1 MMQAKIRPG
10 ETHISL
16 AGKNKPSRKEQ
27 GATGEEKDLLPELGL
42 KRPTQQKS
50 GQPKA
55 SPLDDDGIDL
65 GED

>member
-1 MMQAKIRPG
+1 MTQAKIRPG

-16 AGKNKPSRKEQ
+16 AGKNKPAHNEQ
-27 GATGEEKDLLPELGL
+27 EATGEEKDLLPELGL

-50 GQPKA
+50 DQPKA